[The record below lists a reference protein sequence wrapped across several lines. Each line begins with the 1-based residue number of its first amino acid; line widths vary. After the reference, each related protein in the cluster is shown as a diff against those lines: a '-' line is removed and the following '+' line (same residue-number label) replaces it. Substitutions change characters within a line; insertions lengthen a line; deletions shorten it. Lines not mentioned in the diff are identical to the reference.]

1 MNGRTDE
8 ERIADMLQYAREAI
22 ATLANADFAEFS
34 LTENSSCRFF
44 IWSWWSV
51 RPPANASRT
60 RCNSTRES
68 SGIESEARATALCMA
83 TTTWI

>member
-34 LTENSSCRFF
+34 SDRKLQLQIF